1 MAEYRNEPKR
11 KVEQKKGIKKHALG
25 NYNGMTGAQN
35 FRTKYPGY
43 HCNITEKWHIKFQK
57 LSVKE

>member
-11 KVEQKKGIKKHALG
+11 KVEHEKGIKKHALG
-25 NYNGMTGAQN
+25 NYNGMIGAQN
-35 FRTKYPGY
+35 YTSKYPGY
-43 HCNITEKWHIKFQK
+43 QCNITERWHIKFQK